1 MKLRK
6 DFLWGGATAANQ
18 FEGGY
23 LEGGRGLSIN
33 DVHKGGN
40 VSTPRVIHET
50 IHEGDYYPSHEGV
63 DFYHRYKEDIA
74 LLAEMGFKCF
84 RMSIAWSRIFP
95 NGDDP
100 EPNEEGLQFYD
111 NVFDELLKYG
121 IEPVVTLSHYET
133 PLALVKN
140 YGSWRNRKMI
150 QFFQNYCRVVFERY
164 KGKVKYWMTFNE
176 INCILGNE
184 NPYLQAGIN
193 FKEGENRIDVKLQAS
208 HYMMVASALA
218 VADCHRIDPEAKIGC
233 MLLYPT
239 TYPATCAPSDQVMTR
254 DAMAMTYYFGD
265 VFVRGRYTNT
275 CTAYQEKT
283 GGHFTME
290 PGDEKILKE
299 GTVDY
304 IAFSYYSSKI
314 EGARVTEF
322 TGGNMMRGGKNPYLE
337 TSDWGWQNDP
347 IGLRMALNQLYDRYQ
362 IPLFIAENGL
372 GAVDQVEAD
381 GSIIDDYRI
390 DYLARHIQAFKDAV
404 EKDHVDLMGYTPWGP
419 IDIVSAGTGEMK
431 KRYGFIY
438 VDKDDEG
445 NGTLNRSRK
454 KSFYWYKKVIAS
466 NGDDLENKKGE
477 REE

>member
-1 MKLRK
+1 
-6 DFLWGGATAANQ
+6 
-18 FEGGY
+18 
-23 LEGGRGLSIN
+23 
-33 DVHKGGN
+33 
-40 VSTPRVIHET
+40 
-50 IHEGDYYPSHEGV
+50 
-63 DFYHRYKEDIA
+63 
-74 LLAEMGFKCF
+74 
-84 RMSIAWSRIFP
+84 
-95 NGDDP
+95 
-100 EPNEEGLQFYD
+100 
-111 NVFDELLKYG
+111 
-121 IEPVVTLSHYET
+121 
-133 PLALVKN
+133 
-140 YGSWRNRKMI
+140 
-150 QFFQNYCRVVFERY
+150 
-164 KGKVKYWMTFNE
+164 
-176 INCILGNE
+176 
-184 NPYLQAGIN
+184 
-193 FKEGENRIDVKLQAS
+193 
-208 HYMMVASALA
+208 
-218 VADCHRIDPEAKIGC
+218 
-233 MLLYPT
+233 
-239 TYPATCAPSDQVMTR
+239 
-254 DAMAMTYYFGD
+254 
-265 VFVRGRYTNT
+265 
-275 CTAYQEKT
+275 
-283 GGHFTME
+283 ME